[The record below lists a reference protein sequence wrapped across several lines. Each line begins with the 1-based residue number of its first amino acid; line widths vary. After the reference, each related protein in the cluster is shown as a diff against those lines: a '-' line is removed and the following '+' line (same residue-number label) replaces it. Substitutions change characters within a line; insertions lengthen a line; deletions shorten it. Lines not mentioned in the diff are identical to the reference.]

1 MNFSTVSNKTN
12 LTEMEELSDGEIS
25 EKYYSLRKQYDN
37 LSSNYEATK
46 QELHEAKRNYQTAL
60 DVQSHLNA
68 ELESVQAGEERRR
81 AELGS
86 RISILQEQIL
96 TLREEHTE
104 SAERHANEVKEL
116 ENEIRRLKEANTNV
130 VSRTSPERDTG
141 ELDEIRLALSSTA
154 SEAASAKSALEEARN
169 EITSWR
175 LKVEELVTEMGEL
188 RAAAEVRCEDLRAA
202 SEREAAALA
211 ELAEARAAL
220 HQLHAQS
227 SQPHAAKGN
236 SIFAEVEDKRQEMA
250 KNLIQMKQTN
260 SRLRREVAS
269 KQAEVE
275 ALLQEKQALWEAQA
289 GAAAL
294 HDRELLGLHCTQTH
308 THTVILIT
316 SVQYGHIVG
325 IGAYH

>member
-1 MNFSTVSNKTN
+1 M
-12 LTEMEELSDGEIS
+12 SDGEIS

-188 RAAAEVRCEDLRAA
+188 RAAAEVRREDLRAA

-227 SQPHAAKGN
+227 SQPHGRY
-236 SIFAEVEDKRQEMA
+236 SLHCFI
-250 KNLIQMKQTN
+250 IY
-260 SRLRREVAS
+260 SS
-269 KQAEVE
+269 KQ
-275 ALLQEKQALWEAQA
+275 
-289 GAAAL
+289 
-294 HDRELLGLHCTQTH
+294 
-308 THTVILIT
+308 
-316 SVQYGHIVG
+316 
-325 IGAYH
+325 